1 MKHSPSFHEKMHRIS
16 GELRGIS
23 LIAFTGMAACSL
35 DPVIDPICG
44 NGALDDTEV
53 CDAEILAYEASC
65 PAGEHLPK
73 GARLRCN
80 ANCTLNTSACVPD
93 EAPILCGN
101 GVLDDGEICDA
112 DKMSYGA
119 SCPEGERLP
128 PDAALSCNA
137 DCTLNTDACVQ
148 AVAESLCGNGV
159 LDDGE
164 ICDAEKLSY
173 DASCPAGTLLPSGMR
188 LSCNANCT
196 LNTAACVTTQIPEK
210 CGNNAL
216 DDGEICDGKIL
227 SDAAVCPKGMQLPSD
242 ASLSCNADCTLNTAA
257 CVTAQIPEK
266 CGNNALDEG
275 ESCDGSLIQ
284 KTAACPKNTALPEGK
299 SLACNANCTLDTSAC
314 EPPKG
319 KVVHAT
325 LKEIPIHRTPQY
337 HYPNDTLKN
346 DHKGEPKQIVGNLK
360 TGEIVDLL
368 GVMGENSYL
377 GSYYRIQF
385 SDGEYYIHSSNIE
398 RVNNIPVPVIDYSSA
413 STPNYY
419 QNDKSLGNTP
429 YRTSTIGEHGG
440 GPTSLANALAILK
453 EDKSITPAVVA
464 KKLDLYQYKDNIGTD
479 KGIICPMIMSEYQL
493 NCVKKDTSGGMNAGK
508 TDKTRTET
516 KQAMENAFK
525 RGGYII
531 ALEGGDYWSP
541 EDKYHFLTVYGYDKD
556 KDTLYVDDPL
566 NLHYMQT
573 GMEEFLNH
581 LHTIY
586 IIENTKVERPRAK
599 KDNTPYRRSPQNK
612 FANTKILNEDH
623 DFGLTGIEPSQIAGY
638 LKKDEPITILGRV
651 KKSSK
656 TPEWYQ
662 IYHNNQKYYI
672 LASDV
677 ETNGVAINDLTYFS
691 GATINYYQADA
702 QWKNAPYSCTNCN
715 MDNSGSAPTC
725 WADAITALLNLDIKP
740 NEVAEKFKI
749 VGAAEAEGGTNI
761 DSACDASQ
769 KYYNISCEIKPNSID
784 TVKDTIKNGG
794 YVIAIQTGKYW
805 TNDGQYV
812 LIYGYDDEDF
822 FVDDPMSRRYHQN
835 ANDFM
840 TTCGDMALIEKK

>member
-1 MKHSPSFHEKMHRIS
+1 MKHSPSFLEKMHRIS

-44 NGALDDTEV
+44 NGALDDNEV

-65 PAGEHLPK
+65 PEGEHLPK
-73 GARLRCN
+73 GARLSCN

-159 LDDGE
+159 VDDGE

-216 DDGEICDGKIL
+216 DEGEI
-227 SDAAVCPKGMQLPSD
+227 
-242 ASLSCNADCTLNTAA
+242 
-257 CVTAQIPEK
+257 
-266 CGNNALDEG
+266 
-275 ESCDGSLIQ
+275 CDGSLIQ

-419 QNDKSLGNTP
+419 QNDKSWGNTP

-464 KKLDLYQYKDNIGTD
+464 QKLDLYQYKDNIGTD
-479 KGIICPMIMSEYQL
+479 KGIICPMIMAEYKL
-493 NCVKKDTSGGMNAGK
+493 KCTMKDTSGGMNAGK

-525 RGGYII
+525 RGGYVI
-531 ALEGGDYWSP
+531 ALESGDYWSP

-581 LHTIY
+581 MNKIF
-586 IIENTKVERPRAK
+586 IIETTTADALTASVTK
-599 KDNTPYRRSPQNK
+599 DTPCRRSPQDK
-612 FANTKILNEDH
+612 FVNQEILNTEH
-623 DFGLTGIEPSQIAGY
+623 TFGLTGSEPKQIIYTIPKG
-638 LKKDEPITILGRV
+638 TSVHILGKV
-651 KKSSK
+651 KKTLN

-662 IYHNNQKYYI
+662 VSYKNETCYI

-677 ETNGVAINDLTYFS
+677 KTNGVGVHLLTNFMGS
-691 GATINYYQADA
+691 TINYYQKDGRWA
-702 QWKNAPYSCTNCN
+702 TNKYAISN
-715 MDNSGSAPTC
+715 IANDGSAPTC
-725 WADAITALLNLDIKP
+725 WADALSALVDMNITPALI
-740 NEVAEKFKI
+740 AEEFI
-749 VGAAEAEGGTNI
+749 SSGASDSEEGGTDIKFVCSASIITQNNI
-761 DSACDASQ
+761 NCEI
-769 KYYNISCEIKPNSID
+769 KSCEIKSNSIK

-812 LIYGYDDEDF
+812 LIYGYDDENF